1 MGEERIR
8 IESYD
13 MPEGKYYLHTARDAR
28 LLQPI
33 LLDFPLR
40 PISASD
46 MSGRRGSPQGGGK
59 GVFVFRIQIFI
70 NGCIDMKMKAIDF
83 ILNQNAEKLEDLAKK
98 LK

>member
-13 MPEGKYYLHTARDAR
+13 MPEGKYFHPHDAR
-28 LLQPI
+28 NLLPI
-33 LLDFPLR
+33 LLDFPLHH
-40 PISASD
+40 PSASQT
-46 MSGRRGSPQGGGK
+46 SGRRGSPTWWK
-59 GVFVFRIQIFI
+59 GSSHFLHSNI

>member
-13 MPEGKYYLHTARDAR
+13 MPEGKYLHPQDIR
-28 LLQPI
+28 LLLSI
-33 LLDFPLR
+33 LFDFPMH
-40 PISASD
+40 PPSASN
-46 MSGRRGSPQGGGK
+46 MRGRRGFPGWWK
-59 GVFVFRIQIFI
+59 GSSHFLYSNI